1 MCGIVGYI
9 GNNAVEE
16 ILLSGLKNLEYRGY
30 DSAGIALNDNQGI
43 DVFRAKGKL
52 NNLAEVLNSKHL
64 KTKHISQGIGHIRW
78 ATHGKATIENAHPHL
93 SNDGKLVLVHNG
105 IIENYKELKDGLI
118 SQGFHFFSQTDTEA
132 IVHLIDREY
141 KKTFSLEQ
149 AVIKAISMLKGA
161 FALCIIHHNEPD
173 KIIAVRKN
181 APLIIGLGKNENF
194 IASDIPALVGK
205 TQKIIHLDDN
215 ELAIVKKDKVIVKNF
230 NGEVLNKAEEN
241 IQIAQDDITKQGY
254 KHFMLKEICEQPQ
267 IIHKM
272 LAEHIEMPEQPIHF
286 DNINMT
292 DLMEGIEKIEI
303 VACGTSLNAAQIAQ
317 YMMEDLTGISV
328 TIEPASEYI
337 YKRHLTNNKTLSIGI
352 SQSGETADTIT
363 ALKQA
368 KANGAKI
375 LVITNRPDSS
385 IVRYAQYVLPLN
397 AGIEVSVAAT
407 KSYTAQLTMLCLLS
421 LAMAENQQNTDR
433 QKILSIKQELLTLP
447 IKMEEV
453 LSLQRE
459 IKKCAEKYNK
469 YKNFIYLAR
478 GINIATAQEG
488 ALKLKE
494 ISYINANSY
503 VAGELKHGPIALL
516 DSNMPILAILS
527 QNSKTYEKML
537 SNCEEAKA
545 RQAHLIALTNSSI
558 ENKNGL
564 FDDIIIVPE
573 LPELLSPLLFAL
585 PIQLFAYYFA
595 DSLNL
600 DVDQPRNLAKSVTVE

>member
-105 IIENYKELKDGLI
+105 IIENYKELKDELI

-564 FDDIIIVPE
+564 FDDIIVAPE
-573 LPELLSPLLFAL
+573 LSELLSPLLFAL